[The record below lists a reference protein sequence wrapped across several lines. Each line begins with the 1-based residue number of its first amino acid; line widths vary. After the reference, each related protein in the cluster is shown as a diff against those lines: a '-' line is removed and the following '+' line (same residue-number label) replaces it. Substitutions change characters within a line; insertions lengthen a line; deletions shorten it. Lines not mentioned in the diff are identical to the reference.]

1 MIIWKK
7 YVLAS
12 VIILNAAIACY
23 AEAFN
28 VGHYETNQSVF
39 NVSSKLQEHANWCDL
54 KSVQSLGLTSETVK
68 FLDKKKRNVLHIACE
83 HNAPLDVITYLVA
96 LGADKNLRDQAGR
109 TPIKIA
115 CGMGNVE
122 VAQLL
127 MQAGAEV
134 HENSLHEAS
143 YAGNLV
149 LVKMLHETKDIR
161 LNYFANEPMPTS
173 LHRAC
178 AGGNLDLVKY
188 LVEHGV
194 MAVVSQYAKEGE
206 DTLLHVA
213 SDYGNVNIAEYLI
226 DELKLDVNAKGKDKR
241 TPLMA
246 ATSGK
251 HPHMDKARQAKMV
264 ELLISRGAV

>member
-1 MIIWKK
+1 MIILKMK

-12 VIILNAAIACY
+12 MIILNASIICHAKV
-23 AEAFN
+23 FRD
-28 VGHYETNQSVF
+28 NQSVL
-39 NVSSKLQEHANWCDL
+39 NVSSNFQEHANWHDL
-54 KSVQSLGLTSETVK
+54 KSVQSLGLTFETVK
-68 FLDKKKRNVLHIACE
+68 LLDNQKRNVLHIACE
-83 HNAPLDVITYLVA
+83 KNAPLDVITYLVA
-96 LGADKNLRDQAGR
+96 LGVDKNLRDQAGR

-115 CGMGNVE
+115 CGMGNVD
-122 VAQLL
+122 VAQFLI
-127 MQAGAEV
+127 QAGAEV
-134 HENSLHEAS
+134 HENSVHEAS

-178 AGGNLDLVKY
+178 AAGNLDLVKY

-194 MAVVSQYAKEGE
+194 MTVVSQYAKDGE

-213 SDYGNVNIAEYLI
+213 SDYGNVDIAEYLI
-226 DELKLDVNAKGKDKR
+226 DELKLDVNAKGKNQR

-251 HPHMDKARQAKMV
+251 HPHMDKARQTKMV
-264 ELLISRGAV
+264 ELLTSRGAA

>member
-1 MIIWKK
+1 MNILKK
-7 YVLAS
+7 YLLVS
-12 VIILNAAIACY
+12 VIVLSAAIVCY
-23 AEAFN
+23 AESFN
-28 VGHYETNQSVF
+28 VGQYEENQFVF
-39 NVSSKLQEHANWCDL
+39 NVSSKIQEHENWHDL
-54 KSVQSLGLTSETVK
+54 KFVQSLGLTSETVNH
-68 FLDKKKRNVLHIACE
+68 LDHKRRNVLHIACE

-115 CGMGNVE
+115 CGKGNLD

-127 MQAGAEV
+127 MHAGAEV

-173 LHRAC
+173 LHSAC

-213 SDYGNVNIAEYLI
+213 SDYGNVSIAKYLI

-251 HPHMDKARQAKMV
+251 HPHMDKARQAQMV
-264 ELLISRGAV
+264 ELLISRGAA

>member
-1 MIIWKK
+1 M
-7 YVLAS
+7 
-12 VIILNAAIACY
+12 
-23 AEAFN
+23 
-28 VGHYETNQSVF
+28 
-39 NVSSKLQEHANWCDL
+39 
-54 KSVQSLGLTSETVK
+54 
-68 FLDKKKRNVLHIACE
+68 LHIACE
-83 HNAPLDVITYLVA
+83 NNAPLDVITYLLA
-96 LGADKNLRDQAGR
+96 LGVDKNQRDQAGR

-115 CGMGNVE
+115 CGMGNAE

-149 LVKMLHETKDIR
+149 LVKMLHETQDIR

-213 SDYGNVNIAEYLI
+213 SDYGNVNVAEYLI

-251 HPHMDKARQAKMV
+251 YPHMDKARQAKMV
-264 ELLISRGAV
+264 ELLKSRGAVQS